1 LRRQRLY
8 RAGFALALVVLAA
21 GLALGAAHGDSI
33 TVDEPIHLFAG
44 YAALAQGDFRLSPEH
59 PPLARMWAA
68 LPLLL
73 VDPRWPPAE
82 AAGWRGADYFDLAR
96 DWLERW
102 NDGGRLIA
110 PARAMMVVL
119 LAALCLATAEAAR
132 RLLGGAAGVLALF
145 VAALD
150 PTLLA
155 HGHYVTTDLP
165 AALSALLVLLT
176 GSRLLAAPTPG
187 RLGLAALALG
197 AASLVKF
204 SWFLLLPALGVAAIL
219 AVFSPRLAPGL
230 PPGRAA
236 RTGVVASLAVAL
248 AAAVGLAIWAAYG
261 FTYRPAPR
269 AIREGD
275 PERLPVVLL
284 HPAPAAEGDVA
295 ERGVAE
301 GGAAAGLAA
310 AGIANPG
317 RPRLPATAAERWEAV
332 LRDPADGRRLAGLP
346 RLVAFA
352 RDHRLLPEPYLYG
365 MAYAYRKSLYR
376 SAYLM
381 GRYST
386 TGWRSYFPLA
396 FALKTPLPTLL
407 LLAAGLAA
415 LCRKRK
421 ERTLRGDSA
430 GNAPG
435 EISAPWQAGGDE
447 RGPGATSGGASTRR
461 PPGGDGYGPGGTSG
475 GASTRRPPGGDG
487 YGPGATSGGA
497 STRRPPGGD
506 GLLAAGLIAFAAVY
520 AGAAIASRLDI
531 GQRHLLPLYP
541 AVFVGAGAA
550 IGWLPGRG
558 RLPAAAIAAA
568 GLWLL
573 AGIWLAFPGYLG
585 YFNEL
590 AGGARNGYLYL
601 SDSNVDWGQ
610 DLLRLADYARRH
622 PGETIRLAQFGPV
635 PIPRGFSPRILLDG
649 PAGAPLSPLDAGT
662 YAVSATELAGVY
674 HPLVRDESWR
684 HPGLRAFYSRL
695 AAAAAAGR
703 LSHTPA
709 AARGFDLLRRLRL
722 LNGLRHRRADGRVG
736 TSLFLFRLGP
746 PEVAALTRP

>member
-1 LRRQRLY
+1 LRRQRVY
-8 RAGFALALVVLAA
+8 RAGFALALVALAA

-68 LPLLL
+68 LPLLG
-73 VDPRWPPAE
+73 VDPRWPPPA

-132 RLLGGAAGVLALF
+132 RLLGGAAGALALF

-261 FTYRPAPR
+261 FAYRPAPR
-269 AIREGD
+269 DLRGGD
-275 PERLPVVLL
+275 PERLPAVLF
-284 HPAPAAEGDVA
+284 HPAGAAERDA
-295 ERGVAE
+295 AE
-301 GGAAAGLAA
+301 GGAAEVEAAEGPATAGPAA
-310 AGIANPG
+310 ESPATERPATAGIANPG
-317 RPRLPATAAERWEAV
+317 SPRLPATAAERWEAV

-396 FALKTPLPTLL
+396 FVLKMPLPTLL

-421 ERTLRGDSA
+421 ERSVPGDRT
-430 GNAPG
+430 GHAPG
-435 EISAPWQAGGDE
+435 EISAAWRAGGDG
-447 RGPGATSGGASTRR
+447 RGTGPASGVASKW
-461 PPGGDGYGPGGTSG
+461 
-475 GASTRRPPGGDG
+475 
-487 YGPGATSGGA
+487 
-497 STRRPPGGD
+497 RPPGGD

-558 RLPAAAIAAA
+558 RLPAAAIAAG

-573 AGIWLAFPGYLG
+573 AGTLLAFPGYLG

-590 AGGARNGYLYL
+590 AGGGRHGYRYL

-622 PGETIRLAQFGPV
+622 PREAIRLAQFGPV
-635 PIPRGFSPRILLDG
+635 PLPRGFSPMVLLDG
-649 PAGAPLSPLDAGT
+649 PAGAPLSPLGAGT

-684 HPGLRAFYSRL
+684 HPGLRALYSRL
-695 AAAAAAGR
+695 AEAAAAGR
-703 LSHTPA
+703 LSQTPA

-722 LNGLRHRRADGRVG
+722 LNGLRHRRVDGRVG
-736 TSLFLFRLGP
+736 TSLFLFRLDRA
-746 PEVAALTRP
+746 EVAALTRP